1 MVEETR
7 SQLRLRS
14 ALTRGAVA
22 LTCFVALSGFGSW
35 FGRPLVNGYYV
46 SRGSNTSVVM
56 AHLVEA
62 PRGHLSGALVSTTV
76 DQGASSPR
84 VRRVT
89 VQGSIAGGNITLKTP
104 GLFGA
109 FSTLYIGTLDG
120 GRLSLSRQG
129 HSAFT
134 LYLASARA
142 YQARL
147 ATLGDLQANLNTSR
161 SAQHLLKN
169 AIGYVKQL
177 NVAIEQYLPWG
188 RARIAHQAN
197 VRTYWQRKAKFY
209 DTCLATIRPL
219 AAEGVPVWRWQG
231 CAITVSNDAYFREQ
245 AVAAITSLQR
255 TAREKRAAIA
265 QMLTEAPIRVKTALH
280 TLIAAC
286 RYTAHPRSCVTA
298 CTRAEKG
305 SLVPPARLAAFRALL
320 PQVGQAI
327 RNDAQTAET
336 SDARLKT
343 VAAEI
348 ARIYRTP
355 QNYRRT

>member
-7 SQLRLRS
+7 LPRRVGA
-14 ALTRGAVA
+14 ALLRGAVA
-22 LTCFVALSGFGSW
+22 LACFLALSGFGSW

-62 PRGHLSGALVSTTV
+62 PRGHLSGALVATTV
-76 DQGASSPR
+76 DQGASSLQ

-89 VQGSIAGGNITLKTP
+89 VQGSIAGGNVTLKTP

-147 ATLGDLQANLNTSR
+147 ATLGGLQAHLDTLR
-161 SAQHLLKN
+161 RAQHLLKN

-188 RARIAHQAN
+188 RARIARQAN
-197 VRTYWQRKAKFY
+197 VRTYWQRKAKYY

-265 QMLTEAPIRVKTALH
+265 QMLTEASVRVKTALN
-280 TLIAAC
+280 TMIDAC

-305 SLVPPARLAAFRALL
+305 ALVPPALLSAYRALL
-320 PQVGQAI
+320 PRVTQAI

-336 SDARLKT
+336 SNTHLKT
-343 VAAEI
+343 VAAKI
-348 ARIYRTP
+348 ARIYRSP
-355 QNYRRT
+355 QSYRRT

>member
-1 MVEETR
+1 MVNGTK
-7 SQLRLRS
+7 SQSRLRS
-14 ALTRGAVA
+14 ALIRGAVA

-46 SRGSNTSVVM
+46 SRGSNASVVM

-62 PRGHLSGALVSTTV
+62 PRGHLSGALVDTTV
-76 DQGASSPR
+76 DQGASSPQ

-129 HSAFT
+129 HSTFT
-134 LYLASARA
+134 LYLASAKA

-147 ATLGDLQANLNTSR
+147 ATLGGLQADLNTLR
-161 SAQHLLKN
+161 GAQHRLKN
-169 AIGYVKQL
+169 ALAYIRQL
-177 NVAIEQYLPWG
+177 NAAIEQYLPWG
-188 RARIAHQAN
+188 RARIARQAN

-219 AAEGVPVWRWQG
+219 AAEGVSVWRWQE

-245 AVAAITSLQR
+245 SVAAIKSLQR
-255 TAREKRAAIA
+255 IAREKRVAIA
-265 QMLTEAPIRVKTALH
+265 QMLTEAPVKLNAALSAMRGACPY
-280 TLIAAC
+280 TSDLKACMSAC
-286 RYTAHPRSCVTA
+286 RHAARD
-298 CTRAEKG
+298 
-305 SLVPPARLAAFRALL
+305 SLVPPARLGAFRALL
-320 PQVGQAI
+320 PQVNQAI

-336 SDARLKT
+336 SDARLTT

-348 ARIYRTP
+348 DHIYRSP
-355 QNYRRT
+355 QSYRRT

>member
-1 MVEETR
+1 M
-7 SQLRLRS
+7 
-14 ALTRGAVA
+14 
-22 LTCFVALSGFGSW
+22 
-35 FGRPLVNGYYV
+35 
-46 SRGSNTSVVM
+46 
-56 AHLVEA
+56 
-62 PRGHLSGALVSTTV
+62 
-76 DQGASSPR
+76 
-84 VRRVT
+84 
-89 VQGSIAGGNITLKTP
+89 
-104 GLFGA
+104 
-109 FSTLYIGTLDG
+109 
-120 GRLSLSRQG
+120 SLSRQG

-147 ATLGDLQANLNTSR
+147 ATLGGLQTNLDTLR
-161 SAQHLLKN
+161 RAQHLLKN

-188 RARIAHQAN
+188 RARIARQAN

-265 QMLTEAPIRVKTALH
+265 QMLTEAPVRVKTALN
-280 TLIAAC
+280 TMIDAC

-305 SLVPPARLAAFRALL
+305 ALVPPALLSAYRALL
-320 PQVGQAI
+320 PRVTQAI
-327 RNDAQTAET
+327 RNDAQSAET
-336 SDARLKT
+336 SNTHLKT
-343 VAAEI
+343 VAAKI
-348 ARIYRTP
+348 ARIYRSP
-355 QNYRRT
+355 QRYRKT

>member
-1 MVEETR
+1 MVQETR
-7 SQLRLRS
+7 LPRRVGA
-14 ALTRGAVA
+14 ALLLGAVA
-22 LTCFVALSGFGSW
+22 LACVLALSGFGSW

-62 PRGHLSGALVSTTV
+62 PRGRLSGALVATTV
-76 DQGASSPR
+76 DQGASSLQ

-89 VQGSIAGGNITLKTP
+89 VQGSIAGTNITLKTP

-134 LYLASARA
+134 LYRASART

-147 ATLGDLQANLNTSR
+147 SALGSLQAHLDTLR
-161 SAQHLLKN
+161 EAQHLLKN
-169 AIGYVKQL
+169 AMGYVKQL
-177 NVAIEQYLPWG
+177 RFAIEQYLPWG
-188 RARIAHQAN
+188 RARIARQAN
-197 VRTYWQRKAKFY
+197 VRTYWQRKAKY
-209 DTCLATIRPL
+209 YNTCLATIRPL

-255 TAREKRAAIA
+255 TAREKRAAIDR
-265 QMLTEAPIRVKTALH
+265 MLTEAPVRMKTALN
-280 TLIAAC
+280 TMIDAC
-286 RYTAHPRSCVTA
+286 RYTAHPRSCATA
-298 CTRAEKG
+298 CLRAERD
-305 SLVPPARLAAFRALL
+305 SLVPPALLSAYRALL
-320 PQVGQAI
+320 PRVAEAV

-336 SDARLKT
+336 SDARLKA

-348 ARIYRTP
+348 TRIYRSP
-355 QNYRRT
+355 QSYRRS